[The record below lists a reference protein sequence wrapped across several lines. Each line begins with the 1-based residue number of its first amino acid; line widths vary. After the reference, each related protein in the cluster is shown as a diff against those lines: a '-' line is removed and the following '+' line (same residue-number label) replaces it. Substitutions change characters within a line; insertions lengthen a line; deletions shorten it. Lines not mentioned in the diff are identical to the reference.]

1 MSALVRH
8 RVSLFGKMFVSQHQ
22 SFWIFSIFS
31 VFLMCVFFHHSDESK
46 WRDNMWWSEC
56 FVNSISVFACAGTD
70 ASAIVNCLH
79 ILARSL
85 DARFSIFV
93 FPHKIHKAIWIKV
106 FLFFIIFFVICL
118 IRTVMKSGP
127 EIVKAGLRSFF
138 ESAADDIEKMVEN
151 LKLGKVSKGN
161 QVIEEQ
167 NVWNGLAH
175 IPTPNFCKLFSNH
188 YTLKVG

>member
-1 MSALVRH
+1 MH
-8 RVSLFGKMFVSQHQ
+8 IQFVLHNSRT
-22 SFWIFSIFS
+22 
-31 VFLMCVFFHHSDESK
+31 VFV
-46 WRDNMWWSEC
+46 
-56 FVNSISVFACAGTD
+56 CAGTD

-85 DARFSIFV
+85 DARFSIIFIFSQDEKRHLNELCFLV
-93 FPHKIHKAIWIKV
+93 LY
-106 FLFFIIFFVICL
+106 LFFIIIFLFRF

-161 QVIEEQ
+161 QVIE
-167 NVWNGLAH
+167 LHH
-175 IPTPNFCKLFSNH
+175 I
-188 YTLKVG
+188 